1 MKSWLPR
8 AALVGGPQA
17 NEELLLKLHGHAATH
32 QLAAAGLDDFDL
44 VAADFTKIFLSNFR
58 GHLDLHLLGFV

>member
-1 MKSWLPR
+1 
-8 AALVGGPQA
+8 
-17 NEELLLKLHGHAATH
+17 LKFHGHAATY